1 MRGTKK
7 CAFWPCVGCIFLLS
21 SLCLGMEIQLR
32 LSSGLRRLNPNETN
46 LALAAWGERMAREA
60 STLPGWSLESGK
72 VPPLHLGFTF
82 EGELTLFL
90 TRRLALGLST
100 GYLYGDLSEEDTL
113 LVVRQPDGTYDHARP
128 TKVSGYPVTFLG
140 YLVFPLGSKF
150 DIYLKGGGGFI
161 QAKYVDREAVRP
173 EGQTKFSY
181 STLTMA
187 EARRSTYLGGVGF
200 DYRFDPSFG
209 FFIEATMQSAQ
220 VSGFSGENE
229 AGDKGT
235 LYFFEEYVPQL
246 DFWQATMRVLPEPP
260 SGENYRSVQQATVDF
275 SGFSVKIGMLVKF

>member
-1 MRGTKK
+1 MKK
-7 CAFWPCVGCIFLLS
+7 YAFRLCVGCVFLLS
-21 SLCLGMEIQLR
+21 SLCFGVEIQLR
-32 LSSGLRRLNPNETN
+32 LSSGLRRIYPDEIN
-46 LALAAWGERMAREA
+46 LALAAWGERIAREA
-60 STLPGWSLESGK
+60 STQPGWSLESGK
-72 VPPLHLGFTF
+72 VPSLRLGFTF

-90 TRRLALGLST
+90 TRRLALGLSA

-113 LVVRQPDGTYDHARP
+113 LVVREADGTYDRARP

-140 YLVFPLGSKF
+140 YIVFPLGSKF

-161 QAKYVDREAVRP
+161 QAKYVEREAVRR
-173 EGQTKFSY
+173 EGETKFSY

-209 FFIEATMQSAQ
+209 FFVEAAMQSAQ
-220 VSGFSGENE
+220 VGGFSGENE
-229 AGDKGT
+229 AGEMGR
-235 LYFFEEYVPQL
+235 LYFFEEYLPQL
-246 DFWQATMRVLPEPP
+246 DFWQATVRVLPEAPA
-260 SGENYRSVQQATVDF
+260 GENYRSVREATVDF